1 MNSTSSR
8 GSFVLEG
15 LRVGEH
21 AHGHGHL
28 ADGREFSFVL
38 RHGVARL
45 VVYRADAPAVPGR
58 AHVELTREAPVDGVA
73 PRDRRAVGALLRS
86 MLTAAG
92 VPGS

>member
-15 LRVGEH
+15 LRVGEQ

-38 RHGVARL
+38 RRGVARL
-45 VVYRADAPAVPGR
+45 VVYRADAPSVPGR
-58 AHVELTREAPVDGVA
+58 ADVEWVQESPVEGVDPA
-73 PRDRRAVGALLRS
+73 DRRVVGALLRS
-86 MLTAAG
+86 MVTAVG
-92 VPGS
+92 VRGS